1 MTILQKKATEQY
13 FPVVLF
19 IMLYKVILNF
29 DCVDEI
35 LKCEHSNES
44 YWAVLS
50 CGAVYYAVQLS
61 SYFWACGW
69 NPKVWPFKWKPL
81 SSTMLFRMVITFES
95 VDETNIQVTAIEH
108 YFSVALFVMRQDLV
122 QTLESVNDIS
132 LAKCN
137 QADDIYREVFSKV
150 EMGRTKQKTCFFNYV
165 YPLSL
170 MTYIDF
176 SRDLNSN
183 FTANTKTGVWQIT
196 KD

>member
-1 MTILQKKATEQY
+1 
-13 FPVVLF
+13 
-19 IMLYKVILNF
+19 
-29 DCVDEI
+29 
-35 LKCEHSNES
+35 
-44 YWAVLS
+44 
-50 CGAVYYAVQLS
+50 
-61 SYFWACGW
+61 
-69 NPKVWPFKWKPL
+69 
-81 SSTMLFRMVITFES
+81 MVITFES